1 MLSNRSRIESNNDC
15 RGMWSKAAVRSTK
28 RRKSGYFFLLVI
40 FRTRF
45 TVDIPSVVPR
55 FDLKPFCSS
64 VSWFSY
70 QGLIRFS
77 MMFMISLQTVDP
89 MLKPRYFNFS
99 KKKKSATP
107 FPLWYQWNV
116 PWGKVKLKLEF
127 QGGHSK
133 IWGKTWIFRELMQ
146 EERENSRKIL
156 IKFLA
161 FNPLTGRIFTVFWE
175 SVTQRSKG
183 REASRYPSD
192 YCYCHCYFYDYE
204 I

>member
-1 MLSNRSRIESNNDC
+1 MLSNRSRIESNNYC

-40 FRTRF
+40 CRTRF
-45 TVDIPSVVPR
+45 TVDIPSV
-55 FDLKPFCSS
+55 
-64 VSWFSY
+64 
-70 QGLIRFS
+70 
-77 MMFMISLQTVDP
+77 ISLQTIDP

-99 KKKKSATP
+99 KKKKSVTP

-116 PWGKVKLKLEF
+116 PWGKVKLKLKF

-146 EERENSRKIL
+146 EERENSREIL

-183 REASRYPSD
+183 REASRYPSQ
-192 YCYCHCYFYDYE
+192 YPGP
-204 I
+204 